1 MLWAFVVVLFNT
13 ILIFDEKRKHY
24 WLVMIVISAAFILVY
39 SVKVQ
44 NQQDA
49 YNKDRLNF
57 EKQLTSKNAEIAQI
71 SRELAEKSD
80 EIADLTR
87 ENLFIS
93 TGGDSFCFVVFL
105 FLVGAPNTPD
115 LAVAH
120 SGKYPLQNVEIIIT
134 DYEALM
140 SANPDIP
147 KGRSQARAATVIDM
161 EKIEANR
168 TYLKLGTLSPGSITR
183 VKPAWPLPDRDEI
196 TYSIILR
203 TLFQSFYQH
212 LKLRRVKGKWQ
223 RAFRVHKYG
232 PKENLIVLLE
242 KVPKGFPVDQ
252 SGKVNWKYY
261 SE

>member
-1 MLWAFVVVLFNT
+1 
-13 ILIFDEKRKHY
+13 
-24 WLVMIVISAAFILVY
+24 
-39 SVKVQ
+39 
-44 NQQDA
+44 
-49 YNKDRLNF
+49 
-57 EKQLTSKNAEIAQI
+57 
-71 SRELAEKSD
+71 
-80 EIADLTR
+80 
-87 ENLFIS
+87 
-93 TGGDSFCFVVFL
+93 
-105 FLVGAPNTPD
+105 
-115 LAVAH
+115 
-120 SGKYPLQNVEIIIT
+120 
-134 DYEALM
+134 